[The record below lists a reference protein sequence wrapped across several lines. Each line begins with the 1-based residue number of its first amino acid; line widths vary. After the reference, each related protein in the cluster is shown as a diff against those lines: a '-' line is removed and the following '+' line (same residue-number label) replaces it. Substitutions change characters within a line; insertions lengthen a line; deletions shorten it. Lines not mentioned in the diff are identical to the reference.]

1 MSFKELNATFGVTSS
16 SFQTND
22 LGVSGTA
29 SINVLETAKT
39 TVINA
44 LVFRP
49 SAVPGHVLTAID
61 TTGAVHWAP
70 NTGAGQTGAGN
81 VARVD
86 AVYGNDLT
94 GSIGG
99 PAFLTIQAAITAV
112 GATPG
117 LTIWVFPGT
126 YTLTAG
132 ITLPNGTAL
141 RGLNVQT
148 CTVQMTG
155 VTANTTLLTMGEN
168 CRVEDLTLLLTSSG
182 HYNLVGIHLG
192 GTSSV
197 TAKLRTC
204 VLSVNNS
211 AAPTAGSSN
220 VYGVLSDGTGTLGSA
235 SFSFNSLKGSTIN
248 VYSNGGGNKRGILI
262 NSSNIVTVRD
272 LNVYVAPPVDVTS
285 AGIYVGVETA
295 DPANLGSIQLRS
307 ATVGTTPPVYVASP
321 GTIQL
326 YTANDVL
333 QTNPN
338 TVSDPIYLA
347 SPGIQ
352 IGPGVDLVSK
362 TSGGQ
367 PFSTYM
373 YPQTI
378 YWGMR
383 GGLTTGTSGFMWPGT
398 VPVTASGVF
407 PDRSGVVGTFDIIAT
422 AYSTSGPTQG
432 NITVNPSTT
441 TTGIALNMPIV
452 FASSWGPFVAATTYF
467 VFTIADTTTIQV
479 TATYGGPLFN
489 TPTPAPVTPVTLTV
503 YSNISITATAVN
515 ASNQITSITPSGFS
529 MQIGYPIVFSN
540 FLGYLNPLTTY
551 YVFSVVSPTVFTV
564 SETLGGPI
572 FTTGV
577 HTLTTAS
584 GLTSA
589 LASTAIVIVTSW
601 ASNGQITVSGTG
613 RPASF
618 IVTGMPVVFTSSFGG
633 IVGGTRYWML
643 AVGGIPGRTAFQV
656 TTTFQGATALTLSPG
671 SGSVRAAVFT
681 LYSPPAYYRIQQP
694 FILSGLVTALN
705 TPANLLSSAS
715 TSFSLTVFRTA
726 RGADLQTGLT
736 IVPSYTQTYN
746 NSTTIAQTYF
756 NSTQIFAMGDRIHI
770 YVTYVGSTTA
780 HDLTVQLDF
789 F

>member
-1 MSFKELNATFGVTSS
+1 
-16 SFQTND
+16 
-22 LGVSGTA
+22 
-29 SINVLETAKT
+29 
-39 TVINA
+39 
-44 LVFRP
+44 
-49 SAVPGHVLTAID
+49 
-61 TTGAVHWAP
+61 
-70 NTGAGQTGAGN
+70 

-99 PAFLTIQAAITAV
+99 SAFLTIQAAITAV

-126 YTLTAG
+126 HTLTAG

-141 RGLNVQT
+141 RGLNTQT

-168 CRVEDLTLLLTSSG
+168 CRVEDFTLLLTSSG
-182 HYNLVGIHLG
+182 HYNLVGIHFG

-211 AAPTAGSSN
+211 AALTAGSSN

-326 YTANDVL
+326 YTANDIL
-333 QTNPN
+333 QTNPS
-338 TVSDPIYLA
+338 TLTDPTYLA

-352 IGPGVDLVSK
+352 LGPGVDLVSK
-362 TSGGQ
+362 TSGGRA
-367 PFSTYM
+367 FSTYI

-378 YWGMR
+378 YWGLR
-383 GGLTTGTSGFMWPGT
+383 GDITTGTSGFMWPGT
-398 VPVTASGVF
+398 TLVTANGVF
-407 PDRSGVVGTFDIIAT
+407 PDASGVVGTFFVVAT
-422 AYSTSGPTQG
+422 AYSTGGSTQG
-432 NITVNPSTT
+432 QITLTSSA
-441 TTGIALNMPIV
+441 GIALNVPVV
-452 FASSWGPFVAATTYF
+452 FDATWGPFTGGTTYF
-467 VFTIADTTTIQV
+467 VFSIVDTTTILL
-479 TATYGGPLFN
+479 TATYTGVTAIT
-489 TPTPAPVTPVTLTV
+489 TPTVATGSATLTV
-503 YSNISITATAVN
+503 YSNISITATAVD
-515 ASNQITSITPSGFS
+515 ASNQITCITPAGFS
-529 MQIGYPIVFSN
+529 LQVGYPIVFSN
-540 FLGYLNPLTTY
+540 FLGYISPSVVY

-564 SETLGGPI
+564 SATLGGGI

-577 HTLTTAS
+577 QTLTTSS

-589 LASTAIVIVTSW
+589 LASTAIVVAVSW
-601 ASNGQITVSGTG
+601 VANGEITITGTG
-613 RPASF
+613 RPCLF
-618 IVTGMPVVFTSSFGG
+618 MVTGMPVVFTTSFGG
-633 IVGGTRYWML
+633 
-643 AVGGIPGRTAFQV
+643 AGGIVAGTKYYVLTVAGPAGHTAFQV
-656 TTTFQGATALTLSPG
+656 TTTFKGSTALTLTAG
-671 SGSVRAAVFT
+671 SGSIRAAVST

-694 FILSGLVTALN
+694 FILSGIVTALN
-705 TPANLLSSAS
+705 APANRLSTPS
-715 TSFSLTVFRTA
+715 TSFSLTVYRTA
-726 RGADLQTGLT
+726 GGADLQRGLT

-746 NSTTIAQTYF
+746 DATTVSQTYF
-756 NSTQIFAMGDRIHI
+756 NSAQIFGVNDRIHV
-770 YVTYVGSTTA
+770 YLTYVGSTTA
-780 HDLTVQLDF
+780 SDLTVQLDF
-789 F
+789 T

>member
-141 RGLNVQT
+141 RGLNTQT

-338 TVSDPIYLA
+338 TVSDPTYLA

-432 NITVNPSTT
+432 NITINPSTT

-633 IVGGTRYWML
+633 IVGGTRYWMR